1 MISRDAIM
9 LSRFHGIFILCV
21 VTVTRASFPSVRRW
35 SCVWPTLNSVSV
47 LLMPEITHQ
56 WSLLGL
62 DLWPNPYQTDK
73 SVSNHI
79 ESYLLEQDT
88 TRLPRVLNF
97 FPVPVEEDCLSDDK
111 RRQGIC
117 MNTYEC
123 RIQRGESHGPCALGF
138 GVCCV
143 FTASCD
149 NEVQNNLTYVTSP
162 GFPNLIDRPMN
173 CSVVVRKIDAE
184 VSQLRI
190 DFVHFNIG
198 QPNAATGMCDEDVMM
213 IDNGKTSFELC
224 GWNSGQHVYV
234 DVSEG
239 NEPVTLNFRLP
250 SGLQS
255 RMWEMRVMQL
265 GFEQRAPV
273 GCLQY
278 FRSPNGTLK
287 TFNYLPNGRYLAEHD
302 YLLCVRQDKDMCGIA
317 YQPCT
322 RDSFRIGPGRI
333 QGASNAINDVIS
345 TTTATTNGGNAV
357 NLNASIA
364 ASANNSDAS
373 DVVEGSGAGS
383 PPVEQ
388 EMIFT
393 SSTSSMSPFGRRCRD
408 RILIPCDFEEFITPG
423 NNMAGICNLEH
434 CGNSLCSQNEL
445 DAEGNCRVETWTTPF
460 RVRVAF
466 GSSSDT
472 SGTLEDNTGMCL
484 TYQQLACIA

>member
-1 MISRDAIM
+1 M
-9 LSRFHGIFILCV
+9 LSRFHGIFILCI
-21 VTVTRASFPSVRRW
+21 VTVARASFLSVGRW
-35 SCVWPTLNSVSV
+35 SCILCTLNSVSV
-47 LLMPEITHQ
+47 LLSLPEITHQ

-62 DLWPNPYQTDK
+62 NLWPNYAADR
-73 SVSNHI
+73 SVPD
-79 ESYLLEQDT
+79 ELLEQDAA
-88 TRLPRVLNF
+88 RFSRVLNF
-97 FPVPVEEDCLSDDK
+97 FPVPVEEECLSQDK

-138 GVCCV
+138 GVCCI

-173 CSVVVRKIDAE
+173 CSVVVRKIDTE

-198 QPNAATGMCDEDVMM
+198 QPNAITGTCDEDVMV
-213 IDNGKTSFELC
+213 INNSRTSFELC

-234 DVSEG
+234 DASEG
-239 NEPVTLNFRLP
+239 NEPITLNFRLP

-255 RMWEMRVMQL
+255 RMWEMRVVQL

-278 FRSPNGTLK
+278 FRSPNGTLR

-302 YLLCVRQDKDMCGIA
+302 YLLCVRQERDMCGIA

-322 RDSFRIGPGRI
+322 RDSFRIGPNRF
-333 QGASNAINDVIS
+333 QNVSNTTGAVAP
-345 TTTATTNGGNAV
+345 ATNIGNASAV
-357 NLNASIA
+357 SPSVSSGLT
-364 ASANNSDAS
+364 SANNSDA
-373 DVVEGSGAGS
+373 DAVEGSGAGS
-383 PPVEQ
+383 PEGQ

-393 SSTSSMSPFGRRCRD
+393 SNTNVVSSLGRRCRD

-434 CGNSLCSQNEL
+434 CGNSLCSQDEL
-445 DAEGNCRVETWTTPF
+445 DAEGNCRVEAWTTPF

-466 GSSSDT
+466 GPGGNTD
-472 SGTLEDNTGMCL
+472 GTLEDNAGMCL
-484 TYQQLACIA
+484 TYQQLACVA

>member
-1 MISRDAIM
+1 M
-9 LSRFHGIFILCV
+9 LSRFHGIFILCI
-21 VTVTRASFPSVRRW
+21 VTVARASFLSVGRW
-35 SCVWPTLNSVSV
+35 SCIWCTLNSVGV
-47 LLMPEITHQ
+47 LLSMPEITHQ

-62 DLWPNPYQTDK
+62 NPWPDHGEEK
-73 SVSNHI
+73 SVSN
-79 ESYLLEQDT
+79 ELFAQDA

-97 FPVPVEEDCLSDDK
+97 FPVPVEEECLSDDK

-123 RIQRGESHGPCALGF
+123 RIQRGQSHGPCALGF

-173 CSVVVRKIDAE
+173 CSVVVRRIDTE

-198 QPNAATGMCDEDVMM
+198 QPNATTGVCDEDVMV
-213 IDNGKTSFELC
+213 IDNGRTSFELC

-234 DVSEG
+234 DLSEG

-287 TFNYLPNGRYLAEHD
+287 TFNYLPNGRYLAGHD
-302 YLLCVRQDKDMCGIA
+302 YLLCVRQERDMCGIV

-322 RDSFRIGPGRI
+322 RDSFRIGPGEF
-333 QGASNAINDVIS
+333 QDASNVIS
-345 TTTATTNGGNAV
+345 DVTSTTASTNVGNASAV
-357 NLNASIA
+357 SLTGTSG
-364 ASANNSDAS
+364 SANNSDTSS
-373 DVVEGSGAGS
+373 DVLEGSGAGMPDAGS
-383 PPVEQ
+383 PIEQ
-388 EMIFT
+388 EMVFAP
-393 SSTSSMSPFGRRCRD
+393 STRSTFLLERRCRD

-434 CGNSLCSQNEL
+434 CGNSLCSQDEL

-466 GSSSDT
+466 GAGGST
-472 SGTLEDNTGMCL
+472 AGTLEDNAGMCL
-484 TYQQLACIA
+484 TYQQLPCVP

>member
-1 MISRDAIM
+1 M
-9 LSRFHGIFILCV
+9 LSRYHGIFVVLCV
-21 VTVTRASFPSVRRW
+21 GVTVAGASFSSAGNGAR
-35 SCVWPTLNSVSV
+35 CTLNSVG
-47 LLMPEITHQ
+47 LMLSLPRITHQ

-62 DLWPNPYQTDK
+62 NLWSNRPVNK
-73 SVSNHI
+73 AVSN
-79 ESYLLEQDT
+79 ELLERDA
-88 TRLPRVLNF
+88 TRFSRVLNF
-97 FPVPVEEDCLSDDK
+97 FPVPVEEECLSEDK
-111 RRQGIC
+111 RRQGTC

-123 RIQRGESHGPCALGF
+123 RIQRGVSHGPCALGF
-138 GVCCV
+138 GVCCI

-173 CSVVVRKIDAE
+173 CTVVVRKIDTE

-198 QPNAATGMCDEDVMM
+198 QPNAVTGICDGDVMV
-213 IDNGKTSFELC
+213 INNGRRSFELC

-234 DVSEG
+234 DASEG
-239 NEPVTLNFRLP
+239 SEPITLNFRLP

-278 FRSPNGTLK
+278 FRSSNGTLR
-287 TFNYLPNGRYLAEHD
+287 TFNYLPNGRYLAGHD
-302 YLLCVRQDKDMCGIA
+302 HLLCVRQERDMCGIA

-322 RDSFRIGPGRI
+322 RDSFRIGPGRFNATNVATSVTS
-333 QGASNAINDVIS
+333 GNGNATSTSAVVDPNNVGNSSNA
-345 TTTATTNGGNAV
+345 
-357 NLNASIA
+357 
-364 ASANNSDAS
+364 

-383 PPVEQ
+383 EPEQQ
-388 EMIFT
+388 EMVLTTGT
-393 SSTSSMSPFGRRCRD
+393 SSPASPMERRCRD

-423 NNMAGICNLEH
+423 NNVAGVCNLEH
-434 CGNSLCSQNEL
+434 CGNSLCRRDEL

-460 RVRVAF
+460 RIRVAF
-466 GSSSDT
+466 GPGNNAD
-472 SGTLEDNTGMCL
+472 GTLADNVGMCL
-484 TYQQLACIA
+484 TYQQLACVA

>member
-1 MISRDAIM
+1 MPSRY
-9 LSRFHGIFILCV
+9 HGIFILCIA
-21 VTVTRASFPSVRRW
+21 TVTGASSLTPVGRWCSVW
-35 SCVWPTLNSVSV
+35 LSALSSVSV
-47 LLMPEITHQ
+47 LLTLPEITHQ

-62 DLWPNPYQTDK
+62 NLW
-73 SVSNHI
+73 SNHAADKPASN
-79 ESYLLEQDT
+79 ELLERDA
-88 TRLPRVLNF
+88 TRFSRVLNF
-97 FPVPVEEDCLSDDK
+97 FPVPVEEECLSEDK

-123 RIQRGESHGPCALGF
+123 RIQHGQSHGPCALGF
-138 GVCCV
+138 GVCCI

-173 CSVVVRKIDAE
+173 CSVVVRKIDTE

-198 QPNAATGMCDEDVMM
+198 QPNAITGVCDGDVMV
-213 IDNGKTSFELC
+213 INNNRTSFELC

-234 DVSEG
+234 DVGEG

-255 RMWEMRVMQL
+255 RMWEMRVVQL
-265 GFEQRAPV
+265 AFEQRAPV

-278 FRSPNGTLK
+278 FRSPNGTLR

-302 YLLCVRQDKDMCGIA
+302 YLLCVRQERDMCGIA

-322 RDSFRIGPGRI
+322 RDSFRIGPNRPQDTSNTTG
-333 QGASNAINDVIS
+333 GAAASAIMI
-345 TTTATTNGGNAV
+345 AANGGNASAV
-357 NLNASIA
+357 NLNV
-364 ASANNSDAS
+364 ASANAS
-373 DVVEGSGAGS
+373 GTDVLEGSGAGS
-383 PPVEQ
+383 PEQ
-388 EMIFT
+388 EMVFASNT
-393 SSTSSMSPFGRRCRD
+393 NSVPFLGRLCRD

-423 NNMAGICNLEH
+423 NNMAGICNLER
-434 CGNSLCSQNEL
+434 CGSSLCGQNEL

-466 GSSSDT
+466 GPGANMD
-472 SGTLEDNTGMCL
+472 GTLEDNAGVCL
-484 TYQQLACIA
+484 TYQQLACVA

>member
-1 MISRDAIM
+1 M
-9 LSRFHGIFILCV
+9 LSRCYGIFILCIA
-21 VTVTRASFPSVRRW
+21 TVAEASFSPVGRW
-35 SCVWPTLNSVSV
+35 CSIWFTLSSVSV
-47 LLMPEITHQ
+47 LLTLPEITHQ

-62 DLWPNPYQTDK
+62 NLW
-73 SVSNHI
+73 SNHAGDKPTSNEI
-79 ESYLLEQDT
+79 FERDA
-88 TRLPRVLNF
+88 TRFSRVLNF
-97 FPVPVEEDCLSDDK
+97 FPVPVEEECLSEDK

-123 RIQRGESHGPCALGF
+123 RIQRGQSHGPCALGF
-138 GVCCV
+138 GVCCI

-173 CSVVVRKIDAE
+173 CSVLVRKIDTE

-198 QPNAATGMCDEDVMM
+198 QPNALTGVCDGDVMV
-213 IDNGKTSFELC
+213 INNNRTSFELC

-234 DVSEG
+234 DVGEG
-239 NEPVTLNFRLP
+239 NEPITLNFRLP

-278 FRSPNGTLK
+278 FHSLNGTLR
-287 TFNYLPNGRYLAEHD
+287 TFNYLPNGRYLAERD
-302 YLLCVRQDKDMCGIA
+302 YLLCVRQERDMCGIS

-322 RDSFRIGPGRI
+322 RDSFRIGPNRS
-333 QGASNAINDVIS
+333 QDLSN
-345 TTTATTNGGNAV
+345 TTNNTVPAMIAANSGNASAAA
-357 NLNASIA
+357 NLNVASVNGSGMDI
-364 ASANNSDAS
+364 
-373 DVVEGSGAGS
+373 VEGSGAGLS
-383 PPVEQ
+383 EQ
-388 EMIFT
+388 EMTFISNT
-393 SSTSSMSPFGRRCRD
+393 NSVPSFGRRCRD

-423 NNMAGICNLEH
+423 NNMAGICNLER
-434 CGNSLCSQNEL
+434 CGSSLCGRNEL

-460 RVRVAF
+460 RIRVAF
-466 GSSSDT
+466 GPGINMD
-472 SGTLEDNTGMCL
+472 GTLEDNAGMCL

>member
-1 MISRDAIM
+1 M
-9 LSRFHGIFILCV
+9 LSRFHGTFILCIA
-21 VTVTRASFPSVRRW
+21 TVAGTSYPSIGR
-35 SCVWPTLNSVSV
+35 CAGYTLNTIGV
-47 LLMPEITHQ
+47 LLTLPEITHQ
-56 WSLLGL
+56 WSFLGL
-62 DLWPNPYQTDK
+62 HLWPKRAVDK
-73 SVSNHI
+73 PTSNK
-79 ESYLLEQDT
+79 LEEPPDATQFS
-88 TRLPRVLNF
+88 PRVLNF
-97 FPVPVEEDCLSDDK
+97 FPVPVEEECLSEDK

-123 RIQRGESHGPCALGF
+123 RIQRGVSHGPCALGF
-138 GVCCV
+138 GVCCI

-173 CSVVVRKIDAE
+173 CSVVVRKIDTE

-198 QPNAATGMCDEDVMM
+198 QPNAMTGVCDNDVMQ
-213 IDNGKTSFELC
+213 INNGRTSFELC

-239 NEPVTLNFRLP
+239 NEPITLNFRLP

-255 RMWEMRVMQL
+255 RMWEMRVLQL

-278 FRSPNGTLK
+278 FRAPNGTLR

-302 YLLCVRQDKDMCGIA
+302 YLLCVRQERDMCGIA

-322 RDSFRIGPGRI
+322 RDSFRVGPSRSPEI
-333 QGASNAINDVIS
+333 SNA
-345 TTTATTNGGNAV
+345 TAIANTSGDASAATPV
-357 NLNASIA
+357 NPNVASG
-364 ASANNSDAS
+364 SANNSDV
-373 DVVEGSGAGS
+373 DVVVAAEGSGAGS
-383 PPVEQ
+383 PEQ
-388 EMIFT
+388 EIVFLSGT
-393 SSTSSMSPFGRRCRD
+393 SPPPFSRRCRD

-434 CGNSLCSQNEL
+434 CGNSLCNRDEL
-445 DAEGNCRVETWTTPF
+445 DAEGNCRVETWSTPF
-460 RVRVAF
+460 RIRVAF
-466 GSSSDT
+466 GPGSNT
-472 SGTLEDNTGMCL
+472 SGSLEDNTGMCL
-484 TYQQLACIA
+484 VYQQLPCVA